1 MEEKEVKKSLR
12 YSLYDGA
19 AFAVMDGMTASFLA
33 PFAIALNASV
43 YLIAALSYIPQLV
56 GAFTQL
62 FAAKVVET
70 FRDRRKILV
79 IGSFIHAIMW
89 IPLLLIPYTS
99 RNQAWLLVAYVAF
112 QTIFVQLMIPAGNAL
127 LGDLVPAYERG
138 RFFGLRNKVV
148 GITSFLSAL
157 SAGLILNYFS
167 AENPFI
173 GFTILFFIAFIGRF
187 LSGVFKSMMANP
199 PTDLEHAEKFSL
211 ADFVKR
217 MDKTNYGHFVIY
229 ITLFKFATSIAA
241 PFFAVYMLKNLGFNY
256 LQFTIILAAE
266 LAASFLAMG
275 LWGRMIDEKGTKYV
289 LYASGLM
296 TPIIPF
302 LWLFSGNFYYLIAIE
317 FFAGFAWAGFNLSS
331 SNFIFDAVKPE
342 NRVRCIAY
350 HKFFESIA
358 IFGGA
363 AFGGFL
369 ISSLPL
375 LFFSTSMLAV
385 FLISGLLRLAVS
397 VILLPTLKEARL
409 IEMDVGHSFF
419 KRYITI
425 RPSEG
430 IVFEVI
436 GKYHKVKEK
445 IHEVK
450 GYIKATAKQGV
461 SNAKDTEKYAKKL
474 LKFIDKNITP
484 KKEKHDLENMKDVE
498 RITEEIKRGK
508 SGK

>member
-19 AFAVMDGMTASFLA
+19 AFALMDGMTASFLT

-43 YLIAALSYIPQLV
+43 YLIAALSYVPQLV
-56 GAFTQL
+56 GAFAQL

-79 IGSFIHAIMW
+79 VGSFIHAIMW

-99 RNQAWLLVAYVAF
+99 KNQAWLLVAYVAF
-112 QTIFVQLMIPAGNAL
+112 QTVFVQLMIPVGNAL
-127 LGDLVPAYERG
+127 LGDTVPTYGRG

-167 AENPFI
+167 TRNHFI
-173 GFTILFFIAFIGRF
+173 GFTILFAIAFIGRS
-187 LSGVFKSMMANP
+187 LSGIFKSMMANP
-199 PTDLEHAEKFSL
+199 PADLEHAEKFSL

-241 PFFAVYMLKNLGFNY
+241 PFFAVYMLKNLGFTY

-275 LWGRMIDEKGTKYV
+275 LWGRMIDGKGTKYV

-317 FFAGFAWAGFNLSS
+317 FLAGIAWAGFNLSS

-342 NRVRCIAY
+342 NRIRCIAY

-369 ISSLPL
+369 ISNLPA
-375 LFFSTSMLAV
+375 LFFSTSILAV
-385 FLISGLLRLAVS
+385 FLISGVLRLAVS

-409 IEMDVGHSFF
+409 IEMDLGHSFF

-445 IHEVK
+445 LQEVQD
-450 GYIKATAKQGV
+450 YIKTAAKSGAT
-461 SNAKDTEKYAKKL
+461 NAKEAELYTKRL
-474 LKFIDKNITP
+474 LKFMDKNISP
-484 KKEKHDLENMKDVE
+484 KKEHHDITSMHEIEK
-498 RITEEIKRGK
+498 ITEQIEKGK
-508 SGK
+508 AKK